1 MSARREQDR
10 GLRAVAR
17 VREVRERDSRLGL
30 MRAAAEHQAKVRE
43 AEQLDEL
50 VRGHAAAISADGRP
64 VSDWAARRSGLVALT
79 AAAGRAHDG
88 VAAAAVLR
96 TAADEYWRRD
106 RTRLR
111 AVAHLLELR
120 EDARRRVVAAAE
132 ARELDDI
139 GGQLWLRAHGER
151 P

>member
-1 MSARREQDR
+1 MTALRDQDR
-10 GLRAVAR
+10 GLKAVAR

-30 MRAAAEHQAKVRE
+30 IRATNEHRVRLRE
-43 AEQLDEL
+43 AEQLDEI
-50 VRGHAAAISADGRP
+50 VRSHAKGIATDGRP
-64 VSDWAARRSGLVALT
+64 VTDWAARRSGLVALT
-79 AAAGRAHDG
+79 AEAGRARDG

-96 TAADEYWRRD
+96 TAAEEYWQRD

-120 EDARRRVVAAAE
+120 EDARRSAIAAAE

-139 GGQLWLRAHGER
+139 GGQLWLRAREGQ